1 MKKIKLK
8 EGIEVPEDYWN
19 EKIRILKSYDLKI
32 IEGDKPME
40 IQETKTVKILK
51 VMFSEKEKV
60 DMAGQI
66 ANSIRNLNRV
76 EDELASISAEYRSE
90 IKKYQIEIKTT
101 AQKLNTGWEM
111 RSIPCIEKKD
121 YDNGSI
127 QIFRNDT
134 QEMIEER
141 AMTAEER
148 QMTFF
153 DENESKALAGE
164 KSEPGVEGA
173 EATPEPSIE

>member
-1 MKKIKLK
+1 M
-8 EGIEVPEDYWN
+8 D
-19 EKIRILKSYDLKI
+19 
-32 IEGDKPME
+32 
-40 IQETKTVKILK
+40 IQETKIVKILK
-51 VMFSEKEKV
+51 VMFTEKEKV

-76 EDELASISAEYRSE
+76 EDELASLSAEYRSE
-90 IKKYQIEIKTT
+90 IKKYQMEIRAT

-111 RSIPCIEKKD
+111 RSTPCIEIRN
-121 YDNGSI
+121 YENGSI
-127 QIFRNDT
+127 KTFRDDS

-153 DENESKALAGE
+153 DKLPDPEREVEQGGTLGQPNPES
-164 KSEPGVEGA
+164 PGDNQGR
-173 EATPEPSIE
+173 